1 MNEEENKLLK
11 EILKRLEVLEN
22 KIDNPWRTTPQ
33 VIPYYPQPYIP
44 QYPYYYPVV
53 WCVTTGTT
61 KDITKYE

>member
-44 QYPYYYPVV
+44 NTHIIILLFGV
-53 WCVTTGTT
+53 
-61 KDITKYE
+61 